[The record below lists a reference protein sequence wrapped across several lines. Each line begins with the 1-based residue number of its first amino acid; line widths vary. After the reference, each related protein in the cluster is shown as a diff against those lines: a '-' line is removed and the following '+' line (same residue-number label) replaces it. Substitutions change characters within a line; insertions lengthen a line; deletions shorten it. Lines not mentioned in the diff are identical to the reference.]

1 MKREHIHLQK
11 GLKASKTNQHNNN
24 KKIDRKN
31 QLKRRDK
38 KKPKKCLKKYVLHPC
53 LDLK

>member
-11 GLKASKTNQHNNN
+11 GLKASKTNQHDNN

-38 KKPKKCLKKYVLHPC
+38 KNNNNKKYVLHPC
-53 LDLK
+53 LDLE

>member
-11 GLKASKTNQHNNN
+11 GLKASKTNQHSNN

-38 KKPKKCLKKYVLHPC
+38 KNKTEN
-53 LDLK
+53 

>member
-38 KKPKKCLKKYVLHPC
+38 KNQKSF
-53 LDLK
+53 

>member
-24 KKIDRKN
+24 KKIDRKID
-31 QLKRRDK
+31 RRDK
-38 KKPKKCLKKYVLHPC
+38 KINNKKKYVLHPC
-53 LDLK
+53 LDLE